1 MLMSSMPQFL
11 KKILVCTRKCAKMKP
26 LGSEVVGDYLLPL
39 FSTVSRL
46 CFHDQE
52 ED

>member
-1 MLMSSMPQFL
+1 MPQFL
-11 KKILVCTRKCAKMKP
+11 KKIIVCTRKFSRKCAKMKP

-46 CFHDQE
+46 YFHDQE